1 MKLLFIL
8 LLGLGLAQEYGRLCV
23 NNSPS
28 TCMDECDYYYLTP
41 DPLESCNFPLLENY
55 LPIKYFNDDY
65 PGFSFSSYLNQTV
78 KIDGYETFCV
88 ECSGIEVVDINPF
101 FYGDLDGDL
110 SLNIIDAVLM
120 INIIL
125 EEITPT
131 FDQSVASDINNDG
144 LVNILD
150 TILLI
155 NEIIG
160 NGILNQQC
168 IENGS
173 NLVTFNCSTSMNIPN
188 AIPESIAP
196 FVHTIVGEGSSTT
209 YIPGMGWIGSLL
221 YLSPYTTYWF
231 SVSGLSDIT
240 CFTFDC
246 VTND

>member
-8 LLGLGLAQEYGRLCV
+8 LLGLGLAQEYGKLCV
-23 NNSPS
+23 NNNPS
-28 TCMDECDYYYLTP
+28 TCMDDCGYYYLTP

-55 LPIKYFNDDY
+55 LPIKYFNNGY
-65 PGFSFSSYLNQTV
+65 PGYSFSSYLNQTV
-78 KIDGYETFCV
+78 KIDGYESFCT
-88 ECSGIEVVDINPF
+88 ECSGIEVVDINHF

-110 SLNIIDAVLM
+110 SLNVIDAVLM

-125 EEITPT
+125 EEIIPT

-168 IENGS
+168 IDNGT
-173 NLVTFNCSTSMNIPN
+173 NLVTFTCDIAMYIED
-188 AIPESIAP
+188 ALPESIAP
-196 FVHTIVGEGSSTT
+196 FVYAVASEGLAAT
-209 YIPGMGWIGSLL
+209 YIPELGWTGNLAS
-221 YLSPYTTYWF
+221 LSPYTTYFF
-231 SVSGLSDIT
+231 SVSGLPNIT
-240 CFTFDC
+240 CFTFDF
-246 VTND
+246 VED